1 MTNEPTPEK
10 AAGTGYTC
18 PMHPEIHS
26 DKPGSCP
33 KCGMFLVP
41 EVKQASQAEDD
52 EDAECGCEGEGHK
65 ADDGCCGGSHHH
77 GKAEGGCCGGHG
89 KHAHG
94 TA

>member
-1 MTNEPTPEK
+1 MAEMTNDSTPEK
-10 AAGTGYTC
+10 TSGVVYTC
-18 PMHPEIHS
+18 PMHPEIRS

-41 EVKQASQAEDD
+41 EGKQASQADD
-52 EDAECGCEGEGHK
+52 ADCGCAGEEHK

-94 TA
+94 A